1 MAGNDSKEK
10 GINTNGSWKKM
21 NILGIEKYKDRL
33 DVLEKQI
40 KEKNKSQ
47 VENKETKKALHNLVK
62 DAYAILIDRLWY
74 KIDSFKTRLEVQ
86 VLNNEIKTK
95 KLLRELQNEILATNN
110 AKEKEKNRIELQTK
124 TQTPNKPKNPK
135 APIGKSTT
143 EIKKDDPTF
152 LEKIQKNRILA
163 WEKVEKYINTVS
175 QKAAKPLR
183 AMIWWLAEKAK

>member
-10 GINTNGSWKKM
+10 TINTNGSWKKM

-62 DAYAILIDRLWY
+62 DAYTILIDRLWY

-95 KLLRELQNEILATNN
+95 KLLRELQNEILATHN
-110 AKEKEKNRIELQTK
+110 AKEKGKNILEVKKQEKKEDKVKVQI
-124 TQTPNKPKNPK
+124 NKLSTSSVEKDNP
-135 APIGKSTT
+135 TL
-143 EIKKDDPTF
+143 
-152 LEKIQKNRILA
+152 LEKIQENRIYA
-163 WEKVEKYINTVS
+163 WEKVEKYISTIS
-175 QKAAKPLR
+175 QKASRPLR
-183 AMIWWLAEKAK
+183 TIIWWIAQKAK

>member
-1 MAGNDSKEK
+1 M
-10 GINTNGSWKKM
+10 
-21 NILGIEKYKDRL
+21 
-33 DVLEKQI
+33 EKQI

-95 KLLRELQNEILATNN
+95 KLLRELQNEILATHN
-110 AKEKEKNRIELQTK
+110 AKEKEKNRIELESK
-124 TQTPNKPKNPK
+124 TQTPNKPKNPNT
-135 APIGKSTT
+135 PIRKNTT
-143 EIKKDDPTF
+143 EIKKDDPTL

-163 WEKVEKYINTVS
+163 WEKVEQYMSTVS
-175 QKAAKPLR
+175 QKTSGPLR
-183 AMIWWLAEKAK
+183 AMIWWLAQKAK

>member
-10 GINTNGSWKKM
+10 TINTNGSWKKM

-62 DAYAILIDRLWY
+62 DAYTILIDRLWY

-95 KLLRELQNEILATNN
+95 KLLRELQNEILATHN
-110 AKEKEKNRIELQTK
+110 AKEKGKNILEVKKQEKKEDKVKVQINKLSTSSVEKDNPTLLEKTQENRIY
-124 TQTPNKPKNPK
+124 
-135 APIGKSTT
+135 
-143 EIKKDDPTF
+143 
-152 LEKIQKNRILA
+152 A
-163 WEKVEKYINTVS
+163 WEKVEKYISTIS
-175 QKAAKPLR
+175 QKASRPLR
-183 AMIWWLAEKAK
+183 TIIWWIAQKAK